1 MVVLVIT
8 TLTILD
14 NMANCRNCGAKVG
27 CGCQLINGL
36 CSACNYAAQQVTNLI
51 KYVAAKID

>member
-1 MVVLVIT
+1 
-8 TLTILD
+8 
-14 NMANCRNCGAKVG
+14 MANCRKCGIRVG

-51 KYVAAKID
+51 KYVAAKIN